1 MRLNLL
7 TLIICIGFVFT
18 AYGQQSKVLTGVVK
32 GESDLPLHG
41 ASVFVENKDKRN
53 LKGAS
58 TDNLGQYSVEV
69 PPEQNLSII
78 VACIGYKSTRIVYNG
93 QGSINVTLV
102 RDDTSIE
109 EVVVTREGVNTKNN
123 MGISYRNQI
132 SATEKF
138 EMKEL
143 ETMPFSSIEGGLQG
157 RLANVDIISSADP
170 GARSSIRI
178 RGTSSLN
185 GNSEPLIVVDGVPY
199 PTSIGSDFNFSTA
212 NDEDFG
218 ALVNI
223 SPNDIESIEVLK
235 DAAAT
240 AIWGSRG
247 ANGVLLFTT
256 KKGRKGKTQFAFSS
270 KLDMK
275 REAETIPML
284 NGGQYVAMVQDAI
297 WNSVND
303 LGYQN
308 ALPYLNLL
316 YNTNEI
322 KYDPSWVYFDE
333 YNQNTNW
340 LDQVTQVGHFEDN
353 SLSIS
358 GGGDK
363 ATYRVSLGYLN
374 DVGTTK
380 GTKLNRYNSLISV
393 NYKFSN
399 KFNINADMSYSVS
412 NRKNFWT
419 GSNVETPRGM
429 AMDRMPNLSPYVID
443 EFGLH
448 TDEYFTPRLNFQG
461 SFLGE
466 SKSSIYNPVAMV
478 NESMNKTQGE
488 QARVIFRAMYNVLPS
503 LQYTGTVGFDTRSTK
518 NRKFL
523 PQSATGVIWTDPY
536 FNRGSDMLS
545 DELHLNTENKFIY
558 NKKFASNHAII
569 GTAMLQTNESRSF
582 SYASE
587 TSGNAS
593 SSLSDP
599 TAGAAV
605 VRMGSGN
612 SMTRSI
618 GVISS
623 LHYTFKEKYIINGIY
638 RWEANS
644 ALSAQHRWKGFP
656 SLGAAWHLGDENFIK
671 DLGFVDVAKLRF
683 SWGRTGNAPSGAFT
697 YLGVFQPIT
706 PGYVDMAA
714 VGPVSIQLDNLKW
727 ETVEQTDLGL
737 DLSFFK
743 DRLQVTAELYNR
755 VTTDLLQKD
764 IELPSSTGFT
774 KMKFYNSGKL
784 ANKGWELIFNMQ
796 AVRSKD
802 FDLSFNLNFS
812 KNRNEVLELPD
823 NLQFEQYNFGN
834 GNYAHK
840 IIEGNPVGSFYG
852 YRYLGVYQN
861 TAETFAKDL
870 NGNIIYDLEGE
881 AVVMSNGNRK
891 VYAGD
896 AKYQDIDGNGVI
908 NQYDIVY
915 LGNAMPLFT
924 SGGGFNVR
932 YKAFTLTTFLHGRFG
947 QKVVNNVRINTENMF
962 GPSNQSTAVLGRW
975 RNEGDDTNIPRALYG
990 EGYNFL
996 GSDRFVED
1004 ASFVRLKM
1012 ISLKYSL
1019 PKKFIERFG
1028 INRFDVF
1035 TTVQDVFTWT
1045 NYSGQ
1050 DPEVSLGSNI
1060 YMLSV
1065 DNANTP
1071 RPRRFALGVNVNF

>member
-1 MRLNLL
+1 MKLNIFLMI
-7 TLIICIGFVFT
+7 TCIAFVLPVF
-18 AYGQQSKVLTGVVK
+18 GQRAKVLTGSVQSVQNA
-32 GESDLPLHG
+32 PLAG
-41 ASVFVENKDKRN
+41 ASVYIENKDNRS
-53 LKGAS
+53 LMGAS
-58 TDNLGQYSVEV
+58 TDNLGQFTIAV
-69 PPEQNLSII
+69 PSSEGLTIV
-78 VACIGYKSTRIVYNG
+78 VACIGYKTTKIPFKG
-93 QGSINVTLV
+93 QGSVIIKLV
-102 RDDTSIE
+102 KDDRVMD
-109 EVVVTREGVNTKNN
+109 EVVITKEKANTKNN
-123 MGISYRNQI
+123 MGISYRNQV
-132 SATEKF
+132 SATERF
-138 EMKEL
+138 DMKEL
-143 ETMPFSSIEGGLQG
+143 EALPFASIESGLQG
-157 RLANVDIISSADP
+157 RLANVDIVSSADP

-218 ALVNI
+218 GLVNI

-240 AIWGSRG
+240 AIWGSKG

-256 KKGRKGKTQFAFSS
+256 KKGRKGKTQFALSS
-270 KLDMK
+270 KLDVK

-284 NGGQYVAMVQDAI
+284 NGGQYVAMVQDAV

-303 LGYQN
+303 LGYSA

-322 KYDPSWVYFDE
+322 KYDPSWIYFNE

-363 ATYRVSLGYLN
+363 ATYRLSLGFLN

-380 GTKLNRYNSLISV
+380 GTKLNRYNSLLSL

-399 KFNINADMSYSVS
+399 KFNINADMSYSIS
-412 NRKNFWT
+412 DRKNFWT
-419 GSNVETPRGM
+419 GEDVSTPRGM
-429 AMDRMPNLSPYVID
+429 AMTKMPNMSPYVIGED
-443 EFGLH
+443 GQY
-448 TDEYFTPRLNFQG
+448 TDQYFTPRINFQG
-461 SFLGE
+461 SFGDNQMF
-466 SKSSIYNPVAMV
+466 NPVAMV
-478 NESMNKTQGE
+478 NESINNTVGE
-488 QARVIFRAMYNVLPS
+488 QARVVFRGIYNIIPA
-503 LQYTGTVGFDTRSTK
+503 LQYIGTVGFDTRSTK
-518 NRKFL
+518 NRKYL
-523 PQSATGVIWTDPY
+523 PQAVTGVIWTDPF

-545 DELHLNTENKFIY
+545 DELYLNTENKFIF
-558 NKKFASNHAII
+558 NKKIKEHSIVAT
-569 GTAMLQTNESRSF
+569 GLLQTNEARKF

-599 TAGAAV
+599 TAGGAV
-605 VRMGSGN
+605 VNMGSGN
-612 SMTRSI
+612 SKTRNI
-618 GVISS
+618 GAISS
-623 LHYTFKEKYIINGIY
+623 LHYAYKDRYIVSGTY

-644 ALSAQHRWKGFP
+644 SLSAQHRWKGFP
-656 SLGAAWHLGDENFIK
+656 SIGAAWHVGDEDFIK
-671 DLGFVDVAKLRF
+671 KLGIISTAKLRF
-683 SWGRTGNAPSGAFT
+683 SWGKSGNAPSGAFT
-697 YLGVFQPIT
+697 YLGTFQPIT
-706 PGYVDMAA
+706 PGYIDMTA

-727 ETVEQTDLGL
+727 ETITQTDFGV

-743 DRLQVTAELYNR
+743 NRLQFTGELYNR

-764 IELPSSTGFT
+764 VTLPSSTGFG
-774 KMKFYNSGKL
+774 KMRYYNSGKL
-784 ANKGWELIFNMQ
+784 ANKGWELIFN
-796 AVRSKD
+796 AEAIRSKD
-802 FDLSFNLNFS
+802 FGLSVNLNVS
-812 KNRNEVLELPD
+812 RNRNEVIVLPD
-823 NLQFEQYNFGN
+823 NMQFENYNFGN
-834 GNYAHK
+834 GKYAHK

-852 YRYLGVYQN
+852 YHYLGVYQN
-861 TAETFAKDL
+861 EQDTYAKDL
-870 NGNIIYDLEGE
+870 DGQVIHDLQGQP
-881 AVVMSNGNRK
+881 VFMVNGNRR
-891 VYAGD
+891 VFAGD

-924 SGGGFNVR
+924 MGGGINLR
-932 YKAFTLTTFLHGRFG
+932 YKAFALSTFLHGRFG
-947 QKVVNNVRINTENMF
+947 QKVVNQVRINTENMY
-962 GPSNQSTAVLGRW
+962 GTANQSTAVLGRW
-975 RNEGDDTNIPRALYG
+975 RQEGDVTDIPRALYG
-990 EGYNFL
+990 EGYNYL

-1012 ISLKYSL
+1012 ISLKYAL
-1019 PKKFIERFG
+1019 PKKVIERWG
-1028 INRFDVF
+1028 LTRCEIF

-1050 DPEVSLGSNI
+1050 DPEVSLSSNI
-1060 YMLSV
+1060 YMLSQ
-1065 DNANTP
+1065 DNASTP